1 VLENAKMKPISPS
14 NVMNDGSE
22 DALIVKI
29 IADGEEKLITLYG
42 GKGYQGDNEVFA
54 INDLNFK
61 LSYGSKYYTVPF
73 QVKLRDFQLDRY
85 AGSMSPSSYAAE
97 ISILEND
104 TEAQHRIFMNN
115 VLQHGGFRLF
125 QSSYDKDEKGTI
137 LSVNHD
143 WWGTLITYIG
153 YALMALGMLLVFLT
167 KKTRFNSLTQKLKK
181 LKNKAVILFIPLLFS
196 FSVQADEV
204 INAEH
209 AARFESLVV
218 QDNGGRLK
226 PAHTLCSEFLRKI
239 YGKDRFVNL
248 SATQVILGMMNDP
261 VTWSKNDLVKVSH
274 PKVRTLLGNTDMKS
288 KYIRT
293 SFNF

>member
-1 VLENAKMKPISPS
+1 MQARHKMIPISPS
-14 NVMNDGSE
+14 NVMNDGAE

-29 IADGEEKLITLYG
+29 NADGEEKLITLYG
-42 GKGYQGDNEVFA
+42 GKGYQADSEVFA

-61 LSYGSKYYTVPF
+61 LSYGSKYYSVPF

-104 TEAQHRIFMNN
+104 TEAEHRIFMNN

-143 WWGTLITYIG
+143 WWGTLVTYIG

-167 KKTRFNSLTQKLKK
+167 KKTRFNSLTQNLKK
-181 LKNKAVILFIPLLFS
+181 LKNKAVILFIPLFFS
-196 FSVQADEV
+196 FSIISIKISCAS
-204 INAEH
+204 
-209 AARFESLVV
+209 FCF
-218 QDNGGRLK
+218 K
-226 PAHTLCSEFLRKI
+226 FFLSI
-239 YGKDRFVNL
+239 
-248 SATQVILGMMNDP
+248 
-261 VTWSKNDLVKVSH
+261 
-274 PKVRTLLGNTDMKS
+274 
-288 KYIRT
+288 KYEKT
-293 SFNF
+293 